1 MLINIVKVIQGDV
14 KYARSNTEIC
24 HKKNVGIKK
33 SVNSICMLIL
43 CFSHNV
49 LEC

>member
-24 HKKNVGIKK
+24 PKKKTSELK
-33 SVNSICMLIL
+33 SQ
-43 CFSHNV
+43 
-49 LEC
+49 